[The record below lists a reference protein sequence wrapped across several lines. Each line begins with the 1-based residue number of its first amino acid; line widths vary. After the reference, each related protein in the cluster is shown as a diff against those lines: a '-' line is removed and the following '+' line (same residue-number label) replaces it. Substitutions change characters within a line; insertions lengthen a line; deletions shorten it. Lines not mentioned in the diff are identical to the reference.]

1 MLFRMSLGLSCA
13 CADLACRHLRTVFLP
28 TTEEQCVLI
37 VELAR
42 REGTSVRC
50 AGAGHSP
57 SDLACTQG
65 YMIRTDKLDA
75 LVEVRFQVHE

>member
-1 MLFRMSLGLSCA
+1 M
-13 CADLACRHLRTVFLP
+13 
-28 TTEEQCVLI
+28 LI

-75 LVEVRFQVHE
+75 LVEVRRVRCRLDVTRQGLMLPHVRLALLSRFKSSPSD